1 MRSNWIYPLLWA
13 VVSVTT
19 LKHVSSYRILGL
31 FAHPGLS
38 HFKVFHPIMRGLAE
52 AGHQVTVVSYFPSL
66 DEPHPNYVDF
76 TFQGQELLTNAFSL
90 EGFSR
95 RTFLDN
101 FVEFFELASW
111 GFETCSTALNSP
123 ALDQVLALHRSKPFD
138 LIVTEF
144 FSTDCMLGVS
154 HVMQV
159 PFAGLSS
166 CALMPWHYAR
176 VGLPDSPAYI
186 PSEFSTF
193 SERMGFWERF
203 ENWFVIRSVNLLY
216 RIMEWN
222 DNRLL
227 AIKFGAGIPAVRDIA
242 RNTSLILVNQHY
254 TLSGARPLVPAVVEI
269 GGVHIQNQKR
279 LPTDIQEL
287 LDGSPEGVIVISW
300 GSVLRASTL
309 PQEKR
314 DAIINALSQIP
325 MKVLWKW
332 EDDSPKDLPKNVIVR
347 KWLPQRDVLCHPNVH
362 LFLSHGGLLGVSEA
376 VHCSVPV
383 VTTPIYGD
391 QHLNAAA
398 LDNRGMGITMH
409 YHKITPEYV
418 LKCIR
423 AALDPSIREAA
434 IAVSEAYGHRPQTP
448 VELAVWSIE
457 NVLKNGVRRLDRSYG
472 SQLSVVVYES
482 LDVILVLG
490 VVIALTL
497 TSIYLISKRI
507 SSLFEAKQRVVKK
520 TKRS

>member
-1 MRSNWIYPLLWA
+1 MRLDSFYLLLW
-13 VVSVTT
+13 VVIDTA
-19 LKHVSSYRILGL
+19 LEHASSYRILGL

-66 DEPHPNYVDF
+66 DKPHPNYEDF

-101 FVEFFELASW
+101 FVEFYELASW
-111 GFETCSTALNSP
+111 GFETCSSALNSP
-123 ALDQVLALHRSKPFD
+123 AMDQVLALHRSKPYD

-144 FSTDCMLGVS
+144 FSTDCLLGVS
-154 HVMQV
+154 HVMKV
-159 PFAGLSS
+159 PFVGLSS
-166 CALMPWHYAR
+166 CALMPWHYDR
-176 VGLPDSPAYI
+176 VGLPDYPSYI

-193 SERMGFWERF
+193 SERMSFWERF

-216 RIMEWN
+216 RIVEWN

-227 AIKFGAGIPAVRDIA
+227 TAKFGKDIPSVREIA

-269 GGVHIQNQKR
+269 GGVHIQNQKP
-279 LPTDIQEL
+279 LPTDVQKI
-287 LDGSPEGVIVISW
+287 LDDSPEGVIVISW

-314 DAIINALSQIP
+314 DAIVNALRRLP

-332 EDDSPKDLPKNVIVR
+332 EDDSPKGLPKNVIVR
-347 KWLPQRDVLCHPNVH
+347 KWLPQRDVLCHPNVR

-383 VTTPIYGD
+383 VVTPIYGD
-391 QHLNAAA
+391 QFLNAAA
-398 LDNRGMGITMH
+398 LVNRGMGVTMH
-409 YHKITPEYV
+409 YNKITAEYV
-418 LKCIR
+418 YQCIQT
-423 AALDPSIREAA
+423 ALHASIREAA
-434 IAVSEAYGHRPQTP
+434 IAVSEAYRHRPHTP

-457 NVLKNGVRRLDRSYG
+457 NVLKNGARRLEKSHG
-472 SQLSVVVYES
+472 SELSMVVYNSWDVGLAFGIMMVLS
-482 LDVILVLG
+482 LAAVVAISRKLSNVLFKKPKH
-490 VVIALTL
+490 A
-497 TSIYLISKRI
+497 SNKSKK
-507 SSLFEAKQRVVKK
+507 L
-520 TKRS
+520 